1 MIAVDTNILV
11 YATRTES
18 PWHVVA
24 SQAIRQLAESTPWAI
39 PWTCLCEFYSVVTH
53 PRRYKPPTPI
63 AVAFDKIESWLESPY
78 LTVLGETSTET
89 GWDTLREVLRT
100 SRVVGPN
107 VHDARI
113 VSLCLQHGVRELW
126 SADRDLSRFPQL
138 RVVNPLIPTKAGE
151 PRTRYRI
158 NAPAAASR
166 KTAARPRPR

>member
-11 YATRTES
+11 YATRRDS
-18 PWHVVA
+18 IWYAAA
-24 SQAIRQLAESTPWAI
+24 SSAIRGLSTAPWAI
-39 PWTCLCEFYSVVTH
+39 PWTCLCEFYAVVTH
-53 PRRYKPPTPI
+53 PRRYKPPTLVSEAI
-63 AVAFDKIESWLESPY
+63 DQIDAWLESPY
-78 LTVLGETSTET
+78 LKVLDETSTET
-89 GWDTLREVLRT
+89 GWDTLREVLRA

-151 PRTRYRI
+151 PRTRYRA
-158 NAPAAASR
+158 NVPVEPR
-166 KTAARPRPR
+166 RTAARSRAR

>member
-11 YATRTES
+11 YATRRDS
-18 PWHVVA
+18 VWHAAA
-24 SQAIRQLAESTPWAI
+24 SNAVRGLSGAPWAI

-53 PRRYKPPTPI
+53 PRRYKPATLVSEAI
-63 AVAFDKIESWLESPY
+63 DQIDAWLESPY
-78 LTVLGETSTET
+78 LKILGETSTET

-100 SRVVGPN
+100 SQVIGPN

-158 NAPAAASR
+158 NAPAAAASR
-166 KTAARPRPR
+166 KTAARPRSR